1 MRAFG
6 EGEEKTATFPAEE
19 RVREN
24 ADVYSLSHSAYGCY
38 LQMPTSVFRK
48 LVLF

>member
-1 MRAFG
+1 MRTFG
-6 EGEEKTATFPAEE
+6 DGEEKTATFPAEE
-19 RVREN
+19 RVRKD

-38 LQMPTSVFRK
+38 SQMPTSVFRK